1 MKTQK
6 KKRGEIYKIARNKEW
21 HSLISKKYRVV
32 TSEWVMR
39 RAVKSKESFGMTLN
53 MGARTHQERSKR
65 WECKLWIYCRE
76 RERERERETKLLE
89 KSCGASLSM
98 RSEWSLCSSTLLL
111 SWITHIHSPQF
122 ILVLLF
128 FSLLLASLYNHNH
141 DIILSAYIFSLLS

>member
-1 MKTQK
+1 MTSLYIYFLFKKKVWNNNKFKSYGARNGKDYTKEIYTCNLEPLINLKTQK

-76 RERERERETKLLE
+76 RERKRGRGRQ
-89 KSCGASLSM
+89 S
-98 RSEWSLCSSTLLL
+98 
-111 SWITHIHSPQF
+111 F
-122 ILVLLF
+122 
-128 FSLLLASLYNHNH
+128 
-141 DIILSAYIFSLLS
+141 